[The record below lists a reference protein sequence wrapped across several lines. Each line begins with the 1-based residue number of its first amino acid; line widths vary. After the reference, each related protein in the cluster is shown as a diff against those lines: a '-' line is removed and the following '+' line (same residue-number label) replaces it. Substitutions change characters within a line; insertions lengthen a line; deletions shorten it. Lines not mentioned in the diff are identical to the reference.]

1 MDPFQYKLE
10 GGRIGG
16 GGAYQWKFTV
26 SKFIM
31 TKPHPP
37 PPPPPPQKKKKGK
50 CESKPRF
57 LFVIILVMKFNFPLK
72 LGFLS

>member
-10 GGRIGG
+10 GGAHPGG
-16 GGAYQWKFTV
+16 RGLSVEVYGIIIYYDSTRL
-26 SKFIM
+26 
-31 TKPHPP
+31 
-37 PPPPPPQKKKKGK
+37 PPPQKKKKKKKKGK